1 MFVSGLELWQW
12 IDRAK
17 IEARNSQISPVEL
30 EWLLLELTALDKLAL
45 RLESFKDWPKIEL
58 KLSLSELAQ
67 LWRSRLQERVPV
79 QYLTGNVYW
88 RQFSLKVTPAVL
100 IPRPETELLVDLAVE
115 AVNNCLES
123 ATINLKS
130 TPPSQGGHG
139 GTAPTRGEDFKSN
152 PAEVRGGEFGRSNWV
167 DLGTGSGAIAI
178 ALASE
183 LTNATIHAVD
193 CSAAALAVARENA
206 ENLGFSDRVNF
217 YQGSWW
223 EPLAFLKGRV
233 SGMVS
238 NPPYIPSST
247 VLTLEPEV
255 LKHEP
260 HLALDGGFDGLECI
274 RHLANTAPDYLESGG
289 VWLVEMMAGQASAV
303 ADLLENHGSYRD
315 VQIFA
320 DLAGVDRFAI
330 AYRL

>member
-12 IDRAK
+12 INQAK
-17 IEARNSQISPVEL
+17 IEARNSDISLTEL
-30 EWLLLELTALDKLAL
+30 DWLLLELTGLDKLAL
-45 RLESFKDWPKIEL
+45 RLESFKDLPKIEL
-58 KLSLSELAQ
+58 KLSLSELSQ
-67 LWRSRLQERVPV
+67 LWRSRWQERVPV

-88 RQFSLKVTPAVL
+88 RHFSLKVTPAVL
-100 IPRPETELLVDLAVE
+100 IPRPETELLIDLVVE

-123 ATINLKS
+123 
-130 TPPSQGGHG
+130 TPP
-139 GTAPTRGEDFKSN
+139 N
-152 PAEVRGGEFGRSNWV
+152 PPLPRGGEFSQSNWV

-178 ALASE
+178 GLASA

-193 CSAAALAVARENA
+193 CSSEALAVARQNA
-206 ENLGFSDRVNF
+206 DNLGFAKRVNF

-247 VLTLEPEV
+247 VLTLQPEV

-260 HLALDGGFDGLECI
+260 HLALDGGLDGLDCI
-274 RHLANTAPDYLESGG
+274 RHLAETAPDYLESGG
-289 VWLVEMMAGQASAV
+289 VWLVEMMAGQAEAV
-303 ADLLENHGSYRD
+303 ADLLESHGSYCD

-320 DLAGVDRFAI
+320 DLAGVDRFAL
-330 AYRL
+330 AYRR

>member
-1 MFVSGLELWQW
+1 MIICVSGLELWQW
-12 IDRAK
+12 INQAK
-17 IEARNSQISPVEL
+17 IEARNSDISLTEL
-30 EWLLLELTALDKLAL
+30 DWLLLELTGLDRLAL
-45 RLESFKDWPKIEL
+45 RLESFKDLPKIEL
-58 KLSLSELAQ
+58 KLSLSELSQ
-67 LWRSRLQERVPV
+67 LWRSRWQERVPV

-88 RQFSLKVTPAVL
+88 RHFSLKVTPAVL
-100 IPRPETELLVDLAVE
+100 IPRPETELLIDLVVE

-123 ATINLKS
+123 EKINQKS
-130 TPPSQGGHG
+130 TPP
-139 GTAPTRGEDFKSN
+139 N
-152 PAEVRGGEFGRSNWV
+152 PPLPRGGEFSKSNWV

-178 ALASE
+178 GLASA

-193 CSAAALAVARENA
+193 CSSEALAVARQNA
-206 ENLGFSDRVNF
+206 DNLGFAKRVNF

-247 VLTLEPEV
+247 VLTLQPEV

-260 HLALDGGFDGLECI
+260 HLALDGGFDGLDCI
-274 RHLANTAPDYLESGG
+274 RHLAETAPDYLESGG
-289 VWLVEMMAGQASAV
+289 VWLVEMMAGQAEAV
-303 ADLLENHGSYRD
+303 ADLLESQGSYCD

-320 DLAGVDRFAI
+320 DLAGVDRFAL
-330 AYRL
+330 AYRR